1 MTQDEL
7 NAIKTR
13 FCSIAPKKMQ
23 EIYSTS
29 GAAYKL
35 IQAIPLMLAYIA
47 SLENATEKSTSS
59 ANSPEPRPC
68 SDIRSTSQS
77 RDQPHP
83 YV

>member
-1 MTQDEL
+1 MTQDEI

-47 SLENATEKSTSS
+47 SL
-59 ANSPEPRPC
+59 
-68 SDIRSTSQS
+68 
-77 RDQPHP
+77 
-83 YV
+83 